1 VPAILIAGALSP
13 MTPVAL
19 AATAPESLLV
29 ATPQPP
35 PTVPGVLTLDEALR
49 LAAHFNPGLA
59 ETAWRV
65 EAAAN
70 HVRDVSRMINPTLEG
85 TVENFGGGVG
95 TGRMETTISANQT
108 FPLGGVRG
116 ARTAVATG
124 ERMLAEAD
132 LSDRQRAVI
141 AETGEAF
148 VEAWWLQE
156 RVQHLRRFEQIAAA
170 TVATARER
178 TRIGAAPP
186 LEGLRAQSVEAT
198 RAVERRTA
206 ESELREARARLA
218 LQWGDSGAA
227 IDSLV
232 LPASTI
238 PDLPP
243 PDSLLS
249 DLERNPERLR
259 AAAETA
265 IETARLREARAQ
277 RAPGLSLH
285 GGVRHFNELNSYGF
299 VAGASIDLP
308 IWNTGG
314 AGVQSA
320 EAAQRAASFRE
331 HSQRLQLERELRS
344 SWERLM
350 SARDRSHDAR
360 TRALPTARQA
370 LAELERGYRSGRF
383 SFLDHLDGQRAAV
396 EAEMLVIETERD
408 LWTARFELERL
419 LGRSLEEVGR

>member
-1 VPAILIAGALSP
+1 
-13 MTPVAL
+13 
-19 AATAPESLLV
+19 
-29 ATPQPP
+29 
-35 PTVPGVLTLDEALR
+35 
-49 LAAHFNPGLA
+49 
-59 ETAWRV
+59 
-65 EAAAN
+65 
-70 HVRDVSRMINPTLEG
+70 
-85 TVENFGGGVG
+85 
-95 TGRMETTISANQT
+95 
-108 FPLGGVRG
+108 
-116 ARTAVATG
+116 
-124 ERMLAEAD
+124 MLAEAD

-170 TVATARER
+170 TVAAARER

-186 LEGLRAQSVEAT
+186 LEGLRAQSVEAG
-198 RAVERRTA
+198 RAVERRMA

-232 LPASTI
+232 LPAATI

-265 IETARLREARAQ
+265 IEAGRLREARAL
-277 RAPGLSLH
+277 RVPDLSLH
-285 GGVRHFNELNSYGF
+285 GGVRHFNEFNSYGF

-308 IWNTGG
+308 LWNTGG

-320 EAAQRAASFRE
+320 EAAHRAASFRE

-344 SWERLM
+344 DWERLM
-350 SARDRSHDAR
+350 SARDRSRDAR
-360 TRALPTARQA
+360 TRAEPTARQA

-396 EAEMLVIETERD
+396 EAEMMVIETERD

-419 LGRSLEEVGR
+419 LGRSLEEAAR